1 MFLDFVKNI
10 SYYISHFI
18 LCRYLILN
26 KPLERII
33 KQFDFYFTL
42 KNHYQSFTLLRY
54 PLMEVSKSSWKRQI
68 ENQCFYVLWTHLHT
82 AFANYK
88 CSIFLADYGNS
99 KKTKRNIILKYILCI
114 IIKNHNCL
122 LKFITVK
129 FFQQNQYII
138 ISLPS
143 ILKEWR
149 ISEFFYMWFPSSLK
163 YSLNLFVYIHD
174 VLPTL
179 LDKWVYI

>member
-33 KQFDFYFTL
+33 KQFDFYFTP
-42 KNHYQSFTLLRY
+42 KSHYQSFTLLWY
-54 PLMEVSKSSWKRQI
+54 PLIQVSKSSRKCQI

-99 KKTKRNIILKYILCI
+99 KNKTKHYLKVHFMNNYQKSQMYLKVHHRKVPAAYSIYNYIFTLYIKRMANLGILLYVI
-114 IIKNHNCL
+114 
-122 LKFITVK
+122 
-129 FFQQNQYII
+129 
-138 ISLPS
+138 P
-143 ILKEWR
+143 
-149 ISEFFYMWFPSSLK
+149 
-163 YSLNLFVYIHD
+163 
-174 VLPTL
+174 
-179 LDKWVYI
+179 